1 MILFYR
7 DPTDDLEM
15 EYDPTPED
23 RFWDNQDNE
32 SDAAKYY
39 VKELEAKV
47 TNTRKELTKLKD
59 YFKTTNQILLT
70 NELEA
75 ILKGLR

>member
-15 EYDPTPED
+15 EYNPSNED

-32 SDAAKYY
+32 SEAAKYY
-39 VKELEAKV
+39 VKELEAKISS
-47 TNTRKELTKLKD
+47 TRKDLTKLRD
-59 YFKTTNQILLT
+59 YFKTTEQILLT

-75 ILKGLR
+75 ILERLR

>member
-1 MILFYR
+1 MILFYK

-15 EYDPTPED
+15 EYDPSNED

-39 VKELEAKV
+39 VKELESKISS
-47 TNTRKELTKLKD
+47 TRKELNKLRD

>member
-7 DPTDDLEM
+7 DPTE
-15 EYDPTPED
+15 EHEEFYDPSNED
-23 RFWDNQDNE
+23 RFWDNQDYE
-32 SDAAKYY
+32 SEAAKLY
-39 VKELEAKV
+39 VKELETKISS
-47 TNTRKELTKLKD
+47 TRKELTKLKD
-59 YFKTTNQILLT
+59 YFKTTDKILLT

>member
-47 TNTRKELTKLKD
+47 SNTRKELTKLRD

-75 ILKGLR
+75 ILERLR

>member
-7 DPTDDLEM
+7 DPTE
-15 EYDPTPED
+15 EQEEFYDPSNED

-32 SDAAKYY
+32 SEAAKYY
-39 VKELEAKV
+39 VKELEAKISS
-47 TNTRKELTKLKD
+47 TRKDLTKLRD
-59 YFKTTNQILLT
+59 YFKTTEQILLK

-75 ILKGLR
+75 ILERLR

>member
-7 DPTDDLEM
+7 DPTDELEM
-15 EYDPTPED
+15 EYDPSNED

-47 TNTRKELTKLKD
+47 TNTRKELTKLRD

>member
-15 EYDPTPED
+15 EYDPSNED

-39 VKELEAKV
+39 VKELEAKLSS
-47 TNTRKELTKLKD
+47 TRKELTKLRD

-75 ILKGLR
+75 ILKGL

>member
-1 MILFYR
+1 MILFYK
-7 DPTDDLEM
+7 DPTE
-15 EYDPTPED
+15 EHEEFWDPTNED
-23 RFWDNQDNE
+23 RFWHNEENE

-47 TNTRKELTKLKD
+47 SSTRKELTKLRD
-59 YFKTTNQILLT
+59 YFKTTDKILLT

-75 ILKGLR
+75 ILKGLQ

>member
-7 DPTDDLEM
+7 NPTDDLEM
-15 EYDPTPED
+15 DYDPSNED

-47 TNTRKELTKLKD
+47 TNTRKELTKLRD

>member
-15 EYDPTPED
+15 EYDPSNED

-47 TNTRKELTKLKD
+47 SNTRKELTKLRD

>member
-1 MILFYR
+1 MILFYK

-15 EYDPTPED
+15 DYDPSNED

-47 TNTRKELTKLKD
+47 TNTRKELTKLRD

>member
-1 MILFYR
+1 MILFYK

-15 EYDPTPED
+15 DYDPSNED

-47 TNTRKELTKLKD
+47 STTRKELTKLRD

-75 ILKGLR
+75 ILKRLR

>member
-15 EYDPTPED
+15 EYDPSNED

-32 SDAAKYY
+32 SEAAKYY

-47 TNTRKELTKLKD
+47 SNTRKELTKLRD

>member
-7 DPTDDLEM
+7 DPTE
-15 EYDPTPED
+15 EHEEFYDPSNED

-32 SDAAKYY
+32 SEAAKYY
-39 VKELEAKV
+39 VKELEAKISS
-47 TNTRKELTKLKD
+47 TRKDLTKLRD
-59 YFKTTNQILLT
+59 YFKTTEQILLT

>member
-15 EYDPTPED
+15 DYDPSNED

-47 TNTRKELTKLKD
+47 TNTRKELTKLRD

>member
-7 DPTDDLEM
+7 NPTDDLEM
-15 EYDPTPED
+15 DYDPSNED

-47 TNTRKELTKLKD
+47 TSTRKELTKLRD

>member
-15 EYDPTPED
+15 EYDPSNED

-39 VKELEAKV
+39 VKELEAKISS
-47 TNTRKELTKLKD
+47 TRKELTKLRD
-59 YFKTTNQILLT
+59 YFKTTDQILLT
-70 NELEA
+70 NEIEG

>member
-7 DPTDDLEM
+7 DPTE
-15 EYDPTPED
+15 EQEEFYDPSNED

-32 SDAAKYY
+32 SEAAKYY
-39 VKELEAKV
+39 VKELEAKISS
-47 TNTRKELTKLKD
+47 TRKDLTKLRD
-59 YFKTTNQILLT
+59 YFKTTEQILLT

-75 ILKGLR
+75 ILERLR

>member
-15 EYDPTPED
+15 DYDPSNED
-23 RFWDNQDNE
+23 RFWSNEDNE

-39 VKELEAKV
+39 VKELEAKISS
-47 TNTRKELTKLKD
+47 TRKDLNKLRD
-59 YFKTTNQILLT
+59 YFKTTEQILLT

>member
-1 MILFYR
+1 MILFYK
-7 DPTDDLEM
+7 DPTE
-15 EYDPTPED
+15 EHEEFYDQSNED

-47 TNTRKELTKLKD
+47 ANTRKELTKLRD

-70 NELEA
+70 NELET